1 MTAPPLLALRDVQAG
16 FGGRPLFDNVS
27 FALGAGDRVCL
38 VGRNGSGKSTLM
50 ALLAGSAQPD
60 AGERFQ
66 QPGTRI
72 AVMPQNPVFDATMTI
87 ADYVGADGAPTHRVA
102 AILDELALPED
113 RQLAALSGGE
123 GRRVSLAR
131 CLALDPDVLLLDE
144 PTNHLDIPAILWL
157 EDRLQGFFGALLM
170 VSHDRAF
177 LTRLSTRT
185 LWLDRGRLRQ
195 TDRGYGQ
202 FDAWSEEV
210 LAAEAAET
218 HRLDRKLV
226 SETRWAREGISA
238 RRKRNQGRVERLRL
252 LRQDRAERIG
262 LRRAKFDAGTSGPGG
277 RVVIEAEHVAKSFT
291 GPDGTPRVIAK
302 DFGTRIL
309 RGDRIGIIGPN
320 GAGKSTLLSILI
332 GRLEPDAGLIRQGAN
347 IDIAFFDQQRSLLD
361 PEETPWTTLT
371 GGKGDNVFVRGKP
384 RHVVSYLKD
393 FLFDDRQFQAKVNS
407 LSGGERNR
415 LLLAKVLALP
425 SNLLVLDEPT
435 NDLDM
440 DTLDLLEEVLSDYE
454 GTLLLVSHDRD
465 FLDRLVTSVIAVEG
479 DGEVMEYVGGYSDYL
494 RQREPRRIV
503 SAPKGDPKVAA
514 PRPAKAR
521 PTRLSY
527 KDARELDELPRR
539 IEALT
544 AEQADLERRLSD
556 SAFYSRDPG
565 GFASATKRL
574 TQATAELAAAEDRW
588 LDLAAQAEERGG
600 S

>member
-1 MTAPPLLALRDVQAG
+1 M
-16 FGGRPLFDNVS
+16 S

-50 ALLAGSAQPD
+50 AILAGKAQPD

-66 QPGTRI
+66 QPGTHI
-72 AVMPQNPVFDATMTI
+72 AVMPQNPVFEPEMTI
-87 ADYVGADGAPTHRVA
+87 AAYVGADDAPPHRVA
-102 AILDELALPED
+102 AILDELGLPED
-113 RQLAALSGGE
+113 RRLSALSGGE

-157 EDRLQGFFGALLM
+157 EERLASFSGALLM

-185 LWLDRGRLRQ
+185 LWLDRGKLRQ

-210 LAAEAAET
+210 LAAEAAEN
-218 HRLDRKLV
+218 HRLDRKLLV
-226 SETRWAREGISA
+226 ETKWAREGISA
-238 RRKRNQGRVERLRL
+238 RRKRNQGRVERLRVM
-252 LRQDRAERIG
+252 RQEMAERVG
-262 LRRAKFDAGTSGPGG
+262 LRRAKFDAGTGGQSAQGG
-277 RVVIEAEHVAKSFT
+277 RVVIEAEHIAKSFAGT
-291 GPDGTPRVIAK
+291 DGVPRVIAK
-302 DFGTRIL
+302 DFSTRIL

-320 GAGKSTLLSILI
+320 GAGKSTLLSMLI
-332 GRLEPDAGLIRQGAN
+332 GRQAPDAGTVREGSN
-347 IDIAFFDQQRSLLD
+347 IEIAFFDQQRALLD
-361 PEETPWTTLT
+361 PEETPWTALT
-371 GGKGDNVFVRGKP
+371 GGKGDNVFIKGKP

-393 FLFDDRQFQAKVNS
+393 FLFDDRQFQAKINS

-494 RQREPRRIV
+494 RQRQPRRAA
-503 SAPKGDPKVAA
+503 SAPKVEAKPSA
-514 PRPAKAR
+514 PRPQKAQS
-521 PTRLSY
+521 TKLSY
-527 KDARELDELPRR
+527 KDARELADLPGR

-544 AEQADLERRLSD
+544 QERSDLERRLSD
-556 SAFYSRDPG
+556 SAFYSRDPK
-565 GFASATKRL
+565 GFATATDRL
-574 TQATAELAAAEDRW
+574 TQATAELDAAEERW
-588 LDLAAQAEERGG
+588 LLLAAQAEELGG